1 MQSLGHDNAL
11 ITLWVS
17 SPDTHSER
25 RFALDLTIADLK
37 DKLERVSGISSSVQV
52 LSLQRTA
59 TGTGHSGQVPQ
70 GQTVVAQLNEDHK
83 TLAQY
88 GAQEWMTI
96 RVDSSDAHGKSQSSL
111 FTDTSLVEKFELTN
125 QEYEARSGAPF
136 PRGHARDTVL
146 AFKQRHQLGRFAPT
160 VDSSHELV
168 ASQRTQLPVNLIP
181 GARCEVALSD
191 VLSRRGTVRFLGP
204 TQFGPQDETVWV
216 GIEWDEPVGKND
228 GSVDGVKYF
237 EAKPLRASF
246 VRPDKVTVGN
256 FPEVDPFA
264 DDDLEGEEM

>member
-1 MQSLGHDNAL
+1 MHLPEL
-11 ITLWVS
+11 V
-17 SPDTHSER
+17 
-25 RFALDLTIADLK
+25 LDFRGKK

-88 GAQEWMTI
+88 GVQEWMTI
-96 RVDSSDAHGKSQSSL
+96 RVDNSDAHGKTQSSL

-125 QEYEARSGAPF
+125 QKYEARS
-136 PRGHARDTVL
+136 DTVL
-146 AFKQRHQLGRFAPT
+146 AFKRRHQLGRFAPT
-160 VDSSHELV
+160 ADSSHELA
-168 ASQRTQLPVNLIP
+168 ASQRMQLPDNLVP

-216 GIEWDEPVGKND
+216 GIEWDEPVGRND

-237 EAKPLRASF
+237 ETKPLRASF